1 MAVVD
6 LNSDMG
12 ESFGAYEIGD
22 DASMLSIVSS
32 ANVACGFHGGDALV
46 MHETLRLAKENG
58 VGVGAHPGFN
68 DLWGFGRRPIQGDRP
83 EDIEKQMIY
92 QIGAIQGM
100 ATALGIRVGHF
111 KAHGA
116 LNNMAAVDYDLAL
129 ATARAVKAVD
139 PQLIYVALPGSAM
152 EKAAESLGL
161 CVAREIFADRAY
173 EDDGMLVSRKKAGAM
188 IEDADE
194 AAKRMVDFVTSGEI
208 ESVSGK
214 RIPVAIDTICVHG
227 DSPKAVAMA
236 SKVRAALTAAGVDI
250 KPMAETLKAR

>member
-58 VGVGAHPGFN
+58 VGIGAHPGFN
-68 DLWGFGRRPIQGDRP
+68 DLWGFGRRPILGDRP
-83 EDIEKQMIY
+83 ADIEKQMIY

-100 ATALGIRVGHF
+100 ATALGMRVGHF

-116 LNNMAAVDYDLAL
+116 LNNMAAVDFDLAM
-129 ATARAVKAVD
+129 ATVRAVKAVD
-139 PQLIYVALPGSAM
+139 PEMIYVALPGSEM
-152 EKAAESLGL
+152 EKAAEKLGL

-173 EDDGMLVSRKKAGAM
+173 EDDGMLVSRKKPGAM
-188 IEDADE
+188 IEDPDE
-194 AAKRMVDFVTSGEI
+194 AARRMVDFVTSGEI
-208 ESVSGK
+208 ESINGK

-227 DSPKAVAMA
+227 DSPKAVSTA
-236 SKVRAALTAAGVDI
+236 SKVKKALEEAGVAI
-250 KPMAETLKAR
+250 KPMAQTMGAK

>member
-12 ESFGAYEIGD
+12 ESFGAFKIGD

-32 ANVACGFHGGDALV
+32 ANVACGFHGGDPLV
-46 MHETLRLAKENG
+46 MHETLQLAKGNG

-68 DLWGFGRRPIQGDRP
+68 DLWGFGRRPIHGDRP

-92 QIGAIQGM
+92 QIGAIKGM
-100 ATALGIRVGHF
+100 ATALGVTVGHF

-116 LNNMAAVDYDLAL
+116 LSNMAAVDHDLAL

-139 PQLIYVALPGSAM
+139 PDMIYVALPGSQM
-152 EKAAESLGL
+152 EKAAEKLGL

-173 EDDGMLVSRKKAGAM
+173 EDDGMLVSRKKPGAM

-194 AAKRMVDFVTSGEI
+194 AARRMVDFVQSCEI
-208 ESVSGK
+208 ESINGK
-214 RIPVAIDTICVHG
+214 RIPVSIDTICVHG

-236 SKVRAALTAAGVDI
+236 MKIKEGLSAAGIDI
-250 KPMAETLKAR
+250 KPMAMTMRAG